1 MATLRTAKCIPLR
14 LHNLA
19 TNKDLLYVSLHHSR
33 PERQQ
38 REEQR
43 ALAAFVER
51 EESSPDGFDM
61 VIIGGDTN
69 APPNVVRRWGLANT
83 SILIEEREPVRFI
96 SNITIAVELAVFLS
110 MNRIDQIYE

>member
-33 PERQQ
+33 PKRQQ
-38 REEQR
+38 
-43 ALAAFVER
+43 R

-69 APPNVVRRWGLANT
+69 APPNVVRRWRPANT